1 MKQNIVRVI
10 AVASIAYTLWFYLS
24 ALKAINEWAVAADF
38 PFYPALFSA
47 EGILFLAV
55 ATIPLVSTFLSSL
68 TENKI
73 IRWIGILG
81 LAYGIGIS
89 LNFFFHMGIE
99 ATAPH
104 LKVGLRLASWVAL
117 ALLTD
122 WNFRANK
129 ASLSTPAPPPFQ
141 SVMTIQ
147 PSTHSRSLALGQV

>member
-1 MKQNIVRVI
+1 MNMKQNTVRVI
-10 AVASIAYTLWFYLS
+10 AVISIVYTLWFYLG
-24 ALKAINEWAVAADF
+24 ALKAINEGLVVADF
-38 PFYPALFSA
+38 PFYPALVSA
-47 EGILFLAV
+47 EGILFLAA

-89 LNFFFHMGIE
+89 LNFFFQMGIE
-99 ATAPH
+99 ATASH
-104 LKVGLRLASWVAL
+104 LKVGLRLASWIAL

-129 ASLSTPAPPPFQ
+129 SAQVNPCNPPENPR
-141 SVMTIQ
+141 T
-147 PSTHSRSLALGQV
+147 T